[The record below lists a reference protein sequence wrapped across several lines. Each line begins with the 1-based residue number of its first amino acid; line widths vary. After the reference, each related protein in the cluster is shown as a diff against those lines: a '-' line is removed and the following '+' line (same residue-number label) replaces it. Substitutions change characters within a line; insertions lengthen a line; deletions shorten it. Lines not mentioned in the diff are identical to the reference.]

1 MVKKYFLLTA
11 GGVDR
16 KGIVFWL
23 TKILKKYGFNIEDSS
38 MIMLRHT
45 FSVIV
50 LLSIGEAAG
59 GAALKK
65 FRSEID
71 SFMNKSGMSAGIRE
85 ISDGEMKEYREEG
98 RKYIL
103 SISGADKPGIVNS
116 MTGILYE
123 NGINILD
130 METKS
135 SQNTSPAAY
144 YMFLEVDVPKKVNIG
159 TLGRALRDAGKKIG
173 VHVSIN
179 RVESEV
185 L

>member
-1 MVKKYFLLTA
+1 MEKKYFLLTA

-16 KGIVFWL
+16 KGIVFHL

-38 MIMLRHT
+38 MLMLRHT

-50 LLSIGEAAG
+50 LLSHGEAG
-59 GAALKK
+59 QAALKK
-65 FRSEID
+65 FRGEIN
-71 SFMNKSGMSAGIRE
+71 SFMKKSGMSAGIRA
-85 ISDGEMKEYREEG
+85 ISNSEMKEYREEG
-98 RKYIL
+98 GKYIL

-123 NGINILD
+123 NRINIID

-144 YMFLEVDVPKKVNIG
+144 YMFLEVDVPKSVKINAVEK
-159 TLGRALRDAGKKIG
+159 ALRRAGEKIG
-173 VHVSIN
+173 VHVSVN
-179 RVESEV
+179 KVESEV